1 MLFFICFIC
10 VFLHWCLWAW
20 NCQIAW
26 DGLGAVFHTVSKTF
40 RYARGLFMSQ
50 LRNQL
55 RNQLKKQ
62 LRKQWCITYAI
73 NNVDKINDVLLML
86 LTIVFILSNN
96 NYKFFPII
104 IINSF
109 PPLIDDIINII
120 IIQLLYCNI
129 IYGY

>member
-1 MLFFICFIC
+1 MLLTI
-10 VFLHWCLWAW
+10 VFSILLMLLT
-20 NCQIAW
+20 I
-26 DGLGAVFHTVSKTF
+26 VFSILLMLLTIVFS
-40 RYARGLFMSQ
+40 
-50 LRNQL
+50 
-55 RNQLKKQ
+55 
-62 LRKQWCITYAI
+62 I
-73 NNVDKINDVLLML
+73 LLML